1 MMMDRVVR
9 FFITLFL
16 AIAGGALLHL
26 ATPLLTELISTEIF
40 KVDMGLFKITAT
52 SLLCII
58 LGAVLGGIIGFIIS
72 PYLINKLKKFSLWVE
87 TALSR
92 MPVHDVVAGAIGL
105 VVGLIIASLL
115 GYTFGKI
122 RGR

>member
-72 PYLINKLKKFSLWVE
+72 PYLINKL
-87 TALSR
+87 TRNSR
-92 MPVHDVVAGAIGL
+92 SGWRRRSRACPCMMSWREPS
-105 VVGLIIASLL
+105 AS
-115 GYTFGKI
+115 
-122 RGR
+122 